1 MLAPL
6 LLLNLL
12 LPSTLAAAPH
22 LKARD
27 CQVNEIPASLS
38 GAYIDRNNKNN
49 VSFRLYSG
57 DIETRCPPL
66 NKDPQKGTA
75 KAFNSKTVYE
85 CADPSVT
92 FSFNGNNGQ
101 LRIWISNNQGTFGGS
116 VTISN
121 PSPEV
126 ISTTLKCQD
135 N

>member
-1 MLAPL
+1 MLLSL

-12 LPSTLAAAPH
+12 LPSTLAASH
-22 LKARD
+22 LKPRD
-27 CQVNEIPASLS
+27 CQVDELPVSLT

-49 VSFRLYSG
+49 ISFRLYSEN
-57 DIETRCPPL
+57 IETRCPPL
-66 NKDPQKGTA
+66 DKDPQRNTA
-75 KAFNSKTVYE
+75 KPFTSKNVYK
-85 CADPSVT
+85 CANPSVT
-92 FSFNGNNGQ
+92 FSYNGNNGK
-101 LRIWISNNQGTFGGS
+101 LRVWINNNKGSFGGS

>member
-1 MLAPL
+1 MLVPL

-12 LPSTLAAAPH
+12 LPSSLAAPH

-27 CQVNEIPASLS
+27 CQVNELPASLT

-49 VSFRLYSG
+49 VSFRLYSE
-57 DIETRCPPL
+57 DMETRCPPL
-66 NKDPQKGTA
+66 TKDPQKNTA
-75 KAFNSKTVYE
+75 KAFTSKNIYA
-85 CADPSVT
+85 CANPSVT
-92 FSFNGNNGQ
+92 FSYNGDNGQ
-101 LRIWISNNQGTFGGS
+101 LMIWIKNDQGSFGGF

-126 ISTTLKCQD
+126 ISTTVKCQR

>member
-1 MLAPL
+1 MLVPL

-12 LPSTLAAAPH
+12 LPSTLAAPH

-27 CQVNEIPASLS
+27 CQVNEIPASLTD
-38 GAYIDRNNKNN
+38 AYIDRNNKNN
-49 VSFRLYSG
+49 VSFRVYSE

-66 NKDPQKGTA
+66 DKDPQKNTA
-75 KAFNSKTVYE
+75 KPFTSKNVYE
-85 CADPSVT
+85 CTDPSVT
-92 FSFNGNNGQ
+92 FRYNGDNGQ
-101 LRIWISNNQGTFGGS
+101 LRIWINNDQGSFGGS

-121 PSPEV
+121 PSSEV